1 MFLKYKFYILMGM
14 QVKLPRL
21 FYDAQG
27 ALQVPLSQGGP
38 DAASSGRLHLSIPE
52 SGAACTQPGEGCQD
66 VLCFHSFD
74 ALKCKFFNR

>member
-1 MFLKYKFYILMGM
+1 MLLRSIASAIITRSARCC
-14 QVKLPRL
+14 VKWK
-21 FYDAQG
+21 A
-27 ALQVPLSQGGP
+27 AL
-38 DAASSGRLHLSIPE
+38 RLSIPE

>member
-1 MFLKYKFYILMGM
+1 M
-14 QVKLPRL
+14 
-21 FYDAQG
+21 
-27 ALQVPLSQGGP
+27 PLSQGGP

-74 ALKCKFFNR
+74 ALKRKFFNR